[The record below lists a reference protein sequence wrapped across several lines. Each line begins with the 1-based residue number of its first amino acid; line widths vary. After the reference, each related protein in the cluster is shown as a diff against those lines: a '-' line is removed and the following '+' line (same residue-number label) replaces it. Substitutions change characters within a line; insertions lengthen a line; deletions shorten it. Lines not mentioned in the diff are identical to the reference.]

1 MNLCKPQCAI
11 FCFAKDNILYEGNL
25 RDNNSDDDEDKL
37 LGVFN
42 DNNKNNIEN
51 ENDYIS

>member
-1 MNLCKPQCAI
+1 MA
-11 FCFAKDNILYEGNL
+11 FGFAKDKIIYEGNL

-42 DNNKNNIEN
+42 DNNKNNIEK
-51 ENDYIS
+51 ENNYSS